1 LRIIHLC
8 DDGKDGG
15 KVSPCCQ
22 TEEKEENMEGQIVL
36 YPLKGN
42 KDQSNSQ
49 ESESDGSLVSPDRD
63 KPTRDEE
70 RGSITYG
77 VGGDQ
82 GPSLSMREGKRILDE
97 RQDG

>member
-1 LRIIHLC
+1 
-8 DDGKDGG
+8 
-15 KVSPCCQ
+15 
-22 TEEKEENMEGQIVL
+22 MEGQIVL

-49 ESESDGSLVSPDRD
+49 ESEGDGSLVSPDRD
-63 KPTRDEE
+63 KPARDEE
-70 RGSITYG
+70 RGSVTHG

-82 GPSLSMREGKRILDE
+82 APSLSMRERKRILDK